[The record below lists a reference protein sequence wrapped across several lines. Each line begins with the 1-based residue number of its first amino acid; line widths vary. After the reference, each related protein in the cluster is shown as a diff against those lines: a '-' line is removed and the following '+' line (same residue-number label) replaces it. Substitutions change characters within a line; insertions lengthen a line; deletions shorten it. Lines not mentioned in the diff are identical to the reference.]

1 MVLAKYLMGC
11 EDSGPPWGMLGA
23 SGSRLV
29 LHWFSMILNDPI
41 TNITFNI
48 FYHCDLGSS
57 WLARK
62 WAQDLAEN
70 ESHESGT
77 ISWEVSKE
85 QKSELSTYL
94 YKIVQVWSMLINCVY
109 CMNMY
114 ESSKVALISYTSIE
128 QTGIICLWNC
138 MKPHRRCQVSS
149 NLAQPNICIDCSAA
163 RPFQQESLYMLQ
175 GLLWQG
181 EHQHQAQCR
190 QCQKCWAMISGKP
203 SKAPKPWCHGAVA
216 KRPSLHSHKSMS
228 KATARL
234 SGPWSRNKKLLHA
247 MLMLCLWCVKF
258 TPCAIST

>member
-1 MVLAKYLMGC
+1 MILSQISHSMRIIENHWKYLWFNENHGQTIVLPLRLRILVAG
-11 EDSGPPWGMLGA
+11 EEVSARPGRKWIPWIRHHLARGEQGA
-23 SGSRLV
+23 KERT
-29 LHWFSMILNDPI
+29 I
-41 TNITFNI
+41 NI
-48 FYHCDLGSS
+48 F
-57 WLARK
+57 
-62 WAQDLAEN
+62 
-70 ESHESGT
+70 
-77 ISWEVSKE
+77 
-85 QKSELSTYL
+85 
-94 YKIVQVWSMLINCVY
+94 VQVWSMLINFVH

-258 TPCAIST
+258 TPCATST